1 MPANLENSAMATGV
15 EKVSFHSN
23 PKERQCQKCS
33 DYYTDALISHA
44 SKVMFRNL
52 QGRLQQHVNWE
63 LPDIQAG
70 FRKRGIRGQI
80 ADICWITEKERA
92 PGKHLLLLYSLCQRQ
107 TRWITTNCGKF
118 CKRGISTTLPAFW
131 EICVQV
137 KKQQLELSMEQ
148 WTGSNWERIIS
159 RLYIFTLLF

>member
-63 LPDIQAG
+63 LPDIQSG

-80 ADICWITEKERA
+80 ADICWITEKVRELQENTYFCFFDYA
-92 PGKHLLLLYSLCQRQ
+92 KAFNCVDHNKLWKILKEMEIPEHLTGLLRNLYAGQEATFR
-107 TRWITTNCGKF
+107 IGHETTGWFQIRK
-118 CKRGISTTLPAFW
+118 GVL
-131 EICVQV
+131 
-137 KKQQLELSMEQ
+137 
-148 WTGSNWERIIS
+148 
-159 RLYIFTLLF
+159 